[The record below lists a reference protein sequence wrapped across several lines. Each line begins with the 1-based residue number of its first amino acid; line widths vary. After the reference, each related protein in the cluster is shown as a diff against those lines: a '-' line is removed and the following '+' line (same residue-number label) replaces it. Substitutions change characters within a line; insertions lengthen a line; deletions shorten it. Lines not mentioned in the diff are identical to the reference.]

1 MLWSHVYCKKMHTI
15 PVNYPAGEH
24 KHNYDGR
31 LYCRGA
37 HTSYFLRNGGRVY
50 PAHTHDHS
58 AWSDIRSRRWP
69 RAHTSTEAP
78 SAQHHAMLRARCQLH
93 SLLATVQCAV
103 AAADHNCCKCN
114 TAFHYTTQHTSE
126 LRRRIRR
133 ADTIASAHDSPRGAF
148 RCSCPHCLPFCSAQ
162 RSPCCSACCED
173 CCTAAPSR
181 RPSSSA
187 RLPSTVSSSNA
198 TCDAATS
205 LPPTTCA
212 PADRPQHQRLA
223 PHYPASSPIVFG
235 NCLRHLR
242 VDHLP
247 RHDFRARFQVRVP
260 RLAPRAPC
268 LLRPARQQTIYNIN
282 GLLTSLSTTP
292 LTVFGICPAGS
303 RAPGASAALAL
314 SAVPAGAVRH
324 ENTRNSRPLR
334 LVNHRRRPCATI
346 TRLHCHV

>member
-1 MLWSHVYCKKMHTI
+1 MSYIVSTSILGIQTFYPTFSH
-15 PVNYPAGEH
+15 
-24 KHNYDGR
+24 DGDASTR
-31 LYCRGA
+31 R
-37 HTSYFLRNGGRVY
+37 
-50 PAHTHDHS
+50 HTHDHT
-58 AWSDIRSRRWP
+58 AWSDIRSGRRP
-69 RAHTSTEAP
+69 RAHTCTPADAP
-78 SAQHHAMLRARCQLH
+78 PAQHHAMLRARCQLH

-103 AAADHNCCKCN
+103 AAADHNCCN

-148 RCSCPHCLPFCSAQ
+148 RCSSPHCLPFCSAQ

-223 PHYPASSPIVFG
+223 PHYPQ
-235 NCLRHLR
+235 
-242 VDHLP
+242 HLP
-247 RHDFRARFQVRVP
+247 SCSATACGTSEWTIFPGTTSARDFKYECHVSRRAPLASYDLRASRPSTTSTACSSRYPQHPSPCSASARRAREPRRGPTSARRVQ
-260 RLAPRAPC
+260 AV
-268 LLRPARQQTIYNIN
+268 ARVGHTKTPETH
-282 GLLTSLSTTP
+282 GLS
-292 LTVFGICPAGS
+292 G
-303 RAPGASAALAL
+303 
-314 SAVPAGAVRH
+314 
-324 ENTRNSRPLR
+324 
-334 LVNHRRRPCATI
+334 
-346 TRLHCHV
+346 

>member
-1 MLWSHVYCKKMHTI
+1 
-15 PVNYPAGEH
+15 VN
-24 KHNYDGR
+24 
-31 LYCRGA
+31 
-37 HTSYFLRNGGRVY
+37 TSASTCE
-50 PAHTHDHS
+50 P
-58 AWSDIRSRRWP
+58 SR
-69 RAHTSTEAP
+69 
-78 SAQHHAMLRARCQLH
+78 
-93 SLLATVQCAV
+93 
-103 AAADHNCCKCN
+103 
-114 TAFHYTTQHTSE
+114 
-126 LRRRIRR
+126 
-133 ADTIASAHDSPRGAF
+133 DSFP
-148 RCSCPHCLPFCSAQ
+148 CSRPHCLPFCSAQ

-282 GLLTSLSTTP
+282 GLLISLSTTP
-292 LTVFGICPAGS
+292 FTVFGICPAGS
-303 RAPGASAALAL
+303 RAPPRPHLCEAR
-314 SAVPAGAVRH
+314 AGGCTRRAH

>member
-1 MLWSHVYCKKMHTI
+1 MELIRTGCPPSS
-15 PVNYPAGEH
+15 
-24 KHNYDGR
+24 GR
-31 LYCRGA
+31 R
-37 HTSYFLRNGGRVY
+37 
-50 PAHTHDHS
+50 
-58 AWSDIRSRRWP
+58 P
-69 RAHTSTEAP
+69 RAHTPADAP
-78 SAQHHAMLRARCQLH
+78 PAQHHAMLRARCQLH

-103 AAADHNCCKCN
+103 AAADHNCCN

-148 RCSCPHCLPFCSAQ
+148 RCSSPHCLPFCSAQ

-223 PHYPASSPIVFG
+223 PHHPQHLPSCSATACGTSEWTTFLGTTSARDFESASSAARPLPPTTCAPADHLQHQRLAHLVIHNILHCV
-235 NCLRHLR
+235 RHLPGGLESPAAAPPLR
-242 VDHLP
+242 GACRRLHASGTRKHPKLTASQASEP
-247 RHDFRARFQVRVP
+247 PSSALCHDNP
-260 RLAPRAPC
+260 
-268 LLRPARQQTIYNIN
+268 
-282 GLLTSLSTTP
+282 TP
-292 LTVFGICPAGS
+292 LPCVTSS
-303 RAPGASAALAL
+303 R
-314 SAVPAGAVRH
+314 VH
-324 ENTRNSRPLR
+324 R
-334 LVNHRRRPCATI
+334 LLLLCV
-346 TRLHCHV
+346 

>member
-1 MLWSHVYCKKMHTI
+1 MRLIPRKIYIIQAIPTFSH
-15 PVNYPAGEH
+15 
-24 KHNYDGR
+24 DGDASTR
-31 LYCRGA
+31 R
-37 HTSYFLRNGGRVY
+37 
-50 PAHTHDHS
+50 HTHDHT
-58 AWSDIRSRRWP
+58 AWSDIRSGRRP
-69 RAHTSTEAP
+69 RAHTPADAP
-78 SAQHHAMLRARCQLH
+78 PAQHHAMLRARCQLH

-103 AAADHNCCKCN
+103 AAADHNCCN

-133 ADTIASAHDSPRGAF
+133 ADIIASAHDSPRGAF
-148 RCSCPHCLPFCSAQ
+148 RCSSPHCLPFCSAQ

-292 LTVFGICPAGS
+292 FTVFGICPAGS

>member
-1 MLWSHVYCKKMHTI
+1 MQLRSLLLTVARWKTRPLATHTTTR
-15 PVNYPAGEH
+15 PDASAKAG
-24 KHNYDGR
+24 
-31 LYCRGA
+31 
-37 HTSYFLRNGGRVY
+37 GGL
-50 PAHTHDHS
+50 AHTH
-58 AWSDIRSRRWP
+58 RPMRRLLNTTP
-69 RAHTSTEAP
+69 CCARAAS
-78 SAQHHAMLRARCQLH
+78 CI

-103 AAADHNCCKCN
+103 AAADHNCCN

-148 RCSCPHCLPFCSAQ
+148 RCSSPHCLPFCSAQ

-292 LTVFGICPAGS
+292 FTVFGICPAGS